1 MDGMDLAY
9 QITEMSSIGVLILTG
24 RGHTVDR
31 VMGLELGGD
40 DYVVKPFEAR
50 ELVARVRRILRR
62 RASTPGVAP
71 QARERSAKPQDH
83 QDGLWCRLPVFGCGD
98 LVVIETW
105 VRTNPRT
112 CASHLVRARRMPQS
126 LSQRGSDEATRWGSR
141 GCVVHRPQRA
151 VQRRQC
157 DSLQKLNLIGNE
169 LQPQA
174 LPARSTLTPT
184 LSKGHAWPLRGP
196 WRERDQVG
204 SLSRVLVGERV
215 GGEAGLSS
223 RMRRACVAVLACKPG
238 RALQVRVRVAPPTG

>member
-1 MDGMDLAY
+1 MSRLVVAALHQFGFTAEAFPSGANVMRRLQTERPDLCVIDLGLPDMDGMDLAY
-9 QITEMSSIGVLILTG
+9 QITEMSSISVLILTG

-126 LSQRGSDEATRWGSR
+126 LSQRGSDEATR
-141 GCVVHRPQRA
+141 
-151 VQRRQC
+151 
-157 DSLQKLNLIGNE
+157 
-169 LQPQA
+169 
-174 LPARSTLTPT
+174 
-184 LSKGHAWPLRGP
+184 
-196 WRERDQVG
+196 
-204 SLSRVLVGERV
+204 
-215 GGEAGLSS
+215 
-223 RMRRACVAVLACKPG
+223 
-238 RALQVRVRVAPPTG
+238 